1 MSNSVENN
9 LKKQKDD
16 SLTFLKQIA
25 KEKSANISDGLFE
38 NIYDVVF
45 NHYSD
50 SSKDLSKEIWKLISN
65 ELEKKWRSIVC
76 HLKIG
81 WYLREIKWSFSL
93 QIKILLF

>member
-16 SLTFLKQIA
+16 SLKFLKQIA

-45 NHYSD
+45 KHNSD
-50 SSKDLSKEIWKLISN
+50 SSKDLSKEIGKLISN
-65 ELEKKWRSIVC
+65 ELEKK
-76 HLKIG
+76 
-81 WYLREIKWSFSL
+81 
-93 QIKILLF
+93 